1 MLRKLKKI
9 STTSPSWMINPS
21 LLSSFRPSTCENP
34 SELTML
40 ETSLT
45 VENHLGDDD
54 EDKLASSAVSKDKKL
69 STPPNSFDHPCPK
82 LEEDPKNHSENIADL
97 ASYEDKCP
105 PGGKETVVLYSTS
118 LRGIRKTFE
127 DCNAIRF
134 LLGSFRV
141 VYSERDVSM
150 HMEYRDELWRI
161 MCGRVVPP
169 RLFIRGRYIGGA
181 EEVVRLHENGAL
193 RTLLHGI
200 SLTPSSIPCKVCAG
214 QHFVL
219 CPTCDG
225 SRRVLGGGHPIPTCN
240 GRVTDGPQQYTNG
253 TPRVRCPDCNENG
266 LVKCA
271 LCS

>member
-9 STTSPSWMINPS
+9 STSPSWRIDPS
-21 LLSSFRPSTCENP
+21 LLSSFRPSTCI
-34 SELTML
+34 

-45 VENHLGDDD
+45 VFGDDD
-54 EDKLASSAVSKDKKL
+54 EEKL
-69 STPPNSFDHPCPK
+69 SSMPKENKFTSPHSINQPCPK
-82 LEEDPKNHSENIADL
+82 PEEDPKNNSDM

-105 PGGKETVVLYSTS
+105 PGGRESIVLYSTS

-150 HMEYRDELWRI
+150 DMEYRDELWRI
-161 MCGRVVPP
+161 LGGRVVPP
-169 RLFIRGRYIGGA
+169 RLFVRGRYIGGA
-181 EEVVRLHENGAL
+181 DEVVRLHENGAL

-200 SLTPSSIPCKVCAG
+200 PLTLSSAPCRVCAG
-214 QHFVL
+214 QRFVL
-219 CPTCDG
+219 CPTCNG
-225 SRRVLGGGHPIPTCN
+225 SRRVVGGDHPNPTCN
-240 GRVTDGPQQYTNG
+240 GRVTDGPHPNG
-253 TPRVRCPDCNENG
+253 TPQVRCPDCNENG

-271 LCS
+271 PCG